1 MKDMNIYTVNA
12 KCPSCGK
19 QSPFELHTLM
29 DPIKDP
35 QATRKLLSSEYFTH
49 VCPHCHQVQP
59 LSYSCMYHDGTKKL
73 LVAYGDNE
81 KDYND
86 MKVSLTS
93 KKKDTK
99 LDEVLTNWLENC
111 DVRLVKDVFSLQE
124 KVLLSHLKLD
134 DKIIEIARFLKMQ
147 ELKASFPEMLDLY
160 FNTDGD
166 DYVFLVVEENG
177 IREKVPFTK
186 EEYESIQK
194 EYQNKIIS
202 DQSIE
207 IDLDWAKSI
216 VEGR

>member
-1 MKDMNIYTVNA
+1 MKT
-12 KCPSCGK
+12 
-19 QSPFELHTLM
+19 
-29 DPIKDP
+29 
-35 QATRKLLSSEYFTH
+35 
-49 VCPHCHQVQP
+49 
-59 LSYSCMYHDGTKKL
+59 
-73 LVAYGDNE
+73 
-81 KDYND
+81 
-86 MKVSLTS
+86 SLTS

-124 KVLLSHLKLD
+124 KVLLSHLNLD
-134 DKIIEIARFLKMQ
+134 DKIIEIVRFLKMQ

-194 EYQNKIIS
+194 EYQNKIVS

>member
-1 MKDMNIYTVNA
+1 
-12 KCPSCGK
+12 
-19 QSPFELHTLM
+19 
-29 DPIKDP
+29 
-35 QATRKLLSSEYFTH
+35 
-49 VCPHCHQVQP
+49 
-59 LSYSCMYHDGTKKL
+59 
-73 LVAYGDNE
+73 
-81 KDYND
+81 
-86 MKVSLTS
+86 
-93 KKKDTK
+93 
-99 LDEVLTNWLENC
+99 
-111 DVRLVKDVFSLQE
+111 
-124 KVLLSHLKLD
+124 
-134 DKIIEIARFLKMQ
+134 MQ

-166 DYVFLVVEENG
+166 DYVFLIVEENG